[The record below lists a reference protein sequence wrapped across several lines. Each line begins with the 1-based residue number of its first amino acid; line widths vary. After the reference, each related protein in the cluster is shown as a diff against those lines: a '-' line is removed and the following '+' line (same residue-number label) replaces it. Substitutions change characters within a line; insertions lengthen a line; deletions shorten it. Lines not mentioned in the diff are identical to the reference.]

1 MLKYI
6 LLAVLLVA
14 FILNFKIKAIAEALI
29 KKEITEKQEMAAKG
43 VIYVVALLCVIL
55 IMVFC

>member
-6 LLAVLLVA
+6 LLAVLLIA
-14 FILNFKIKAIAEALI
+14 FVLNFKAKTVLEFIL

-43 VIYVVALLCVIL
+43 VVYIIALACVVC

>member
-6 LLAVLLVA
+6 LLAVLLIA
-14 FILNFKIKAIAEALI
+14 FVLNFKIKAVAEAIL
-29 KKEITEKQEMAAKG
+29 KKEISEKQEMAAKG
-43 VIYVVALLCVIL
+43 VVYIIALACVIL